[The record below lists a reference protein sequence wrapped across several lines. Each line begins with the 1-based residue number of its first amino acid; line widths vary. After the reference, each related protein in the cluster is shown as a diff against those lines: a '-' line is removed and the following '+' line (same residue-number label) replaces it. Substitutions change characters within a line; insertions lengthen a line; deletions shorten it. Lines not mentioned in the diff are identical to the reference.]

1 MKSSCEEA
9 ISRFLTLPAVQFVH
23 RLLTSQRN
31 TDIMDGYIT
40 ALGACAD
47 GGKARSLCSK
57 IRAGCRDEDSRK
69 RALDAGAADALVGA
83 LARFRGEAGVQEA
96 GCYALR
102 AASTG
107 FDADALLRKQAVA
120 TAGAPFSSSAGGS
133 TRRRRGRAAT
143 P

>member
-1 MKSSCEEA
+1 
-9 ISRFLTLPAVQFVH
+9 
-23 RLLTSQRN
+23 
-31 TDIMDGYIT
+31 MDGYIT

-107 FDADALLRKQAVA
+107 FDADALLRKQAA
-120 TAGAPFSSSAGGS
+120 AAAGALEAAVAALRAHPQAAGVQE
-133 TRRRRGRAAT
+133 RACR
-143 P
+143 